1 MVTHAHVAVI
11 KNTRYTS
18 RSNTEING
26 PWGGERNAP
35 IQQQASGVGQDRG
48 DQRLITDEEEEA
60 SLIPTIISLCHSAR
74 RDVCTHL
81 TQRPSNRSNDHEHN
95 GDPRR
100 ERASDNGLQTRPSK
114 VRRDPCK
121 ARWESEL
128 SFRWRRIF
136 FLLFVDGV
144 AARRA
149 HIGGIGVMTLQF
161 LLWFGSDLVAP
172 TRVVG
177 GLVCL
182 HAGRGLGSGREQAG
196 GGWGVG
202 S

>member
-1 MVTHAHVAVI
+1 M
-11 KNTRYTS
+11 
-18 RSNTEING
+18 
-26 PWGGERNAP
+26 
-35 IQQQASGVGQDRG
+35 QQQASGVGRDRG
-48 DQRLITDEEEEA
+48 DQRLITNEKEEA
-60 SLIPTIISLCHSAR
+60 SLIPTTISLCHSAR
-74 RDVCTHL
+74 WYVCTHL
-81 TQRPSNRSNDHEHN
+81 TQRPRNWSNDHEHN

-100 ERASDNGLQTRPSK
+100 ERASDNGLQPRPSK

-136 FLLFVDGV
+136 FLLFMGGV
-144 AARRA
+144 AARR
-149 HIGGIGVMTLQF
+149 GTRTDGIGAMTLQF

-177 GLVCL
+177 ELVCL
-182 HAGRGLGSGREQAG
+182 HVGRGPGNGQEQAG
-196 GGWGVG
+196 GEWRVG